1 MQEAGF
7 VTFLRTIA
15 IILFVIYGMK
25 FIAKYILPLVLSRAV
40 KKAQERAQQYA
51 NPNESNGRSAKVG
64 ETIIDKKPSQ
74 TERQANDTSGD
85 YVDFEEID

>member
-15 IILFVIYGMK
+15 IILLVIYGGK

-40 KKAQERAQQYA
+40 RKAQERAQQYA
-51 NPNESNGRSAKVG
+51 NPNEANGSSAKVG
-64 ETIIDKKPSQ
+64 ETIIDKKPSH
-74 TERQANDTSGD
+74 TERKANDTAGD
-85 YVDFEEID
+85 YVDFEEVD